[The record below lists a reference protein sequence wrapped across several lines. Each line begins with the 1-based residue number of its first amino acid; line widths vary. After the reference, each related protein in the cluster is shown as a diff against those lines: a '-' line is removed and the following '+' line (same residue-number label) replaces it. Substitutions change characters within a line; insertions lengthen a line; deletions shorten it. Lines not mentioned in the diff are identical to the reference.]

1 LRSTKPPRGEQI
13 SRRAAEQFRRAPA
26 FFPVA
31 VIRRAV
37 AALGLLGLI
46 SCGRNT
52 AEAGGKIHLS
62 LWSMW
67 SGAEEQNFLKVLAR
81 YQELHPNIII
91 ENLGAVN
98 DDTKTVRAI
107 VAGVPPDVFTLA
119 DPLYLGPLAANGA
132 IYQVDDWFKASGLD
146 EQGFI
151 PASLRQCRFRGRL
164 YAMPFLIDCYALLW
178 NKQAFREAGLDPERP
193 PSTLE
198 QLADYAVKLTKRDGD
213 RIERLGLMPISDQ
226 SGFYL
231 LDKAFGG
238 ALIDDLG
245 THLTPDDPHN
255 LAAMRWYADVVTRM
269 GGYQSV
275 NEFNAGFGQQ
285 QGANNPFFVGKV
297 AMMFQGEWNPWWCY
311 KYAPELDYG
320 VTPLPPPAK
329 RPDLARTTWFGGNMF
344 CISKGSK
351 HPKEAWDLLVWM
363 QSDEAQI
370 LYAGLMNNVPNQRR
384 VLHARTLREGAPY
397 REKFR
402 VFLDLADTRN
412 SGSFPA
418 LPVAN
423 LYNAELATA
432 RDLVLNGEKTP
443 ERALSDV
450 RIRVQRELDRYKVSD
465 NIAPRVGEGASQ

>member
-1 LRSTKPPRGEQI
+1 M
-13 SRRAAEQFRRAPA
+13 
-26 FFPVA
+26 
-31 VIRRAV
+31 
-37 AALGLLGLI
+37 ALL
-46 SCGRNT
+46 SCGRQN
-52 AEAGGKIHLS
+52 AEAGGKVRLT

-81 YQELHPNIII
+81 YQELHPNVVV

-132 IYQVDDWFKASGLD
+132 IYPMDDLFRRSGLREED
-146 EQGFI
+146 FI
-151 PASLRQCRFRGRL
+151 PASLRQCRFNGRL

-178 NKQAFREAGLDPERP
+178 NKQAFREAGLDPDRP
-193 PSTLE
+193 PATLE
-198 QLADYAVKLTKRDGD
+198 ELSEYAVKLTKRNGSD
-213 RIERLGLMPISDQ
+213 IERLGLMPITDQ
-226 SGFYL
+226 NAFYL
-231 LDKAFGG
+231 LYQAFGG
-238 ALIDDLG
+238 RLIDDTG
-245 THLTPDDPHN
+245 RRLTPDDPRN
-255 LAAMRWYADVVTRM
+255 IEAMRWYIDLVNKM
-269 GGYQSV
+269 GGYQTV
-275 NEFNAGFGQQ
+275 NAFNSGFGQAQ
-285 QGANNPFFVGKV
+285 SANNPFFVGKV
-297 AMMFQGEWNPWWCY
+297 AMMFNGEWNPWWCY
-311 KYAPELDYG
+311 KYAPKLDYG
-320 VTPLPPPAK
+320 VAPLPHPAA

-370 LYAGLMNNVPNQRR
+370 LYASLMNNVPNQRG
-384 VLHARTLREGAPY
+384 VLQSPTLREGAPY

-402 VFLDLADTRN
+402 VFLDLAGTPN

-443 ERALSDV
+443 ERALADV
-450 RIRVQRELDRYKVSD
+450 RIRVQRELDRYKVAD
-465 NIAPRVGEGASQ
+465 PEPAPTIRGVRGE